1 MWANYRTCIS
11 IHYGLQNFGFTWV
24 YMNIA
29 TSVGKVN
36 IVAREVSQLQN
47 ILANNNILHNNNN
60 TISEYCS
67 RSASEYPRQQQYPPQ
82 QQQYDK
88 LIL

>member
-1 MWANYRTCIS
+1 M
-11 IHYGLQNFGFTWV
+11 

-36 IVAREVSQLQN
+36 IVAREVSQLKN

-60 TISEYCS
+60 TISEYFTV
-67 RSASEYPRQQQYPPQ
+67 AGQLQN
-82 QQQYDK
+82 
-88 LIL
+88 ILVNNND